1 MNADAG
7 TSSGKQDPL
16 AGFDFAKL
24 IASAAKL
31 RPERVAL
38 TDHDAH
44 SANAL
49 TFAELE
55 RAVVHSAA
63 LWRDA
68 QMPEGA
74 CVLIV
79 AGARVAPVIA
89 VLGALHAGLD
99 VALVPSHMD
108 AEAIADFI
116 RATGAQAICSEP
128 ANGGLDLAAEIF
140 AAASLAGSIRLVAT
154 LGDRPVDGALNI
166 DIVDFK
172 SRTLTHPPQPSA
184 RKSVVLTITSSG
196 GIASHSQHALMSAAL
211 DFIAEARIGMRLPI
225 VSTISIASLAGIVAG
240 PIAGFMSGAPV
251 ILHGPFDSSQLGDLL
266 TLNRQA
272 NVVVPAAVA
281 PAICDAGLVAHG
293 DFAALIVLHRHD
305 EDAEPNGDAEGVD
318 LPVCAIPDSCTSAII
333 DLHAFG
339 EYQLSA
345 RTRDR
350 MEPAVIQKPNARTVI
365 FDRMSRHPV
374 ERRRIVAG

>member
-7 TSSGKQDPL
+7 LSSGKQDPL

-38 TDHDAH
+38 SDHDAH

-68 QMPEGA
+68 QMLEGA

-89 VLGALHAGLD
+89 VLGALYAGLD
-99 VALVPSHMD
+99 VALVPSHMSAD
-108 AEAIADFI
+108 AIAGFI
-116 RATGAQAICSEP
+116 RTTGAQAICSEP
-128 ANGGLDLAAEIF
+128 ANGGLDLATEIF

-154 LGDRPVDGALNI
+154 LGARPVDGALNI

-172 SRTLTHPPQPSA
+172 SKALTHPSQPSG
-184 RKSVVLTITSSG
+184 RKSVVLTMTGSG

-251 ILHGPFDSSQLGDLL
+251 ILHGPFDSSRLTDLL
-266 TLNRQA
+266 SLNRQA

-281 PAICDAGLVAHG
+281 AAICEAGLAVHG
-293 DFAALIVLHRHD
+293 DLAALIPLYRHD
-305 EDAEPNGDAEGVD
+305 DSAEAEGMD
-318 LPVCAIPDSCTSAII
+318 MAVCAIPDDCKAAII

-339 EYQLSA
+339 EYQLRA
-345 RTRDR
+345 RTRD
-350 MEPAVIQKPNARTVI
+350 PAGPPVIEKPNARTFI
-365 FDRMSRHPV
+365 FDRMSRLPA